1 MLKLDLIGIGVMI
14 FGLTLTACYIGF
26 HNWPT
31 ERFWILALMGSL
43 FVGNFVI

>member
-31 ERFWILALMGSL
+31 ERIWILALMGSL